1 MNKKSFKI
9 ATRNSPLALKQA
21 QMVMTALSDQ
31 HPDLEIELVPIRSQ
45 ADWNKADGE
54 KPLSEEAGGKGLFA
68 KEIEKLILEGA
79 VDCGVHSLK
88 DMAAF
93 LPDGLVIQHV
103 LPRANPYDVCVSGK
117 YKSIDALPDGAIVG
131 SCSARRTAIALSK
144 RRDLKIV
151 PFRGN
156 VQTRIDKVKSGQVD
170 ATFLAQAGL
179 ARLGI
184 RDDILHPLTSEEMLP
199 ACGQGIIC
207 IETRNNDAYA
217 HEILQSIHCV
227 QTGICAAAERAVLA
241 SLNGSCHTPIAAFS
255 TLEGNQLYLQ
265 AQVYALDGSSV
276 YEQSATAPC
285 ANDGDAYKVGQQ
297 VGEALNAVLPEG
309 MLS

>member
-1 MNKKSFKI
+1 M
-9 ATRNSPLALKQA
+9 ALKQA

-45 ADWNKADGE
+45 ADWNKSDGE

-103 LPRANPYDVCVSGK
+103 LPRANPYDVFVSGK

-144 RRDLKIV
+144 RQDLKIV

-179 ARLGI
+179 ERLGI
-184 RDDILHPLTSEEMLP
+184 TDDILHPLTGEEILP

-207 IETRNNDAYA
+207 IETRNNDVYV
-217 HEILQSIHCV
+217 HEILQPIHCV
-227 QTGICAAAERAVLA
+227 QTGICTAAERAVLA
-241 SLNGSCHTPIAAFS
+241 SLNGSCHTPISAFAK
-255 TLEGNQLYLQ
+255 LEGNQLYLR

-276 YEQSATAPC
+276 YEQSATASC
-285 ANDGDAYKVGQQ
+285 DNDEDAYKVGQQ